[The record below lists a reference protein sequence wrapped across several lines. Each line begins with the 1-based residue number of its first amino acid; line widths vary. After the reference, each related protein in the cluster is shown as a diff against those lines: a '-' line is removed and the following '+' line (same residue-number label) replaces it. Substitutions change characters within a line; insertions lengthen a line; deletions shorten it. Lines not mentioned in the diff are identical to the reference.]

1 MTDKENNVEGR
12 LFLDSILKDP
22 RTDISQRDIFKYVV
36 QPNSKVKYIES
47 LLSLEEIAVINLEF
61 MLSNENANALMKK
74 GKANKLK
81 DEKKNKHYN

>member
-47 LLSLEEIAVINLEF
+47 LKEIELI
-61 MLSNENANALMKK
+61 
-74 GKANKLK
+74 
-81 DEKKNKHYN
+81 

>member
-61 MLSNENANALMKK
+61 MLSNENSSALMKK
-74 GKANKLK
+74 GRANKLK